1 MGKYTLKINGEPI
14 EGAAEVL
21 EALGYHVRGSEGG
34 LVVAVDAPTMDDA
47 EAKVR
52 DELPSI
58 GSYTI
63 SRPEALEDDED

>member
-1 MGKYTLKINGEPI
+1 MGKYTLKISGEPI

-21 EALGYHVRGSEGG
+21 EALGYHVRGIRGG

-52 DELPSI
+52 EELPSI
-58 GSYTI
+58 GNYTI
-63 SRPEALEDDED
+63 TRPEALEDEED